1 VKGLQG
7 GREYGSGVYAK
18 EFDTG
23 AYKQVLARASPD
35 LCSAKKIVKCPMRR
49 KQLQKSRF
57 VGAAILYHE
66 LLYAKRNAKR
76 CIHFNTA

>member
-23 AYKQVLARASPD
+23 AYKQVLAPGITRSLQRKENRKMPHATGTVTKIT
-35 LCSAKKIVKCPMRR
+35 LCWRSNS
-49 KQLQKSRF
+49 LSR
-57 VGAAILYHE
+57 VII
-66 LLYAKRNAKR
+66 
-76 CIHFNTA
+76 CQT